1 MNHINE
7 LQNES
12 TDIKNY
18 FDYWI
23 RYSLFQRN
31 IEKNQLSTLI
41 SKNYLSEYLK
51 IN

>member
-1 MNHINE
+1 MNYINK

-18 FDYWI
+18 FDCWI
-23 RYSLFQRN
+23 RYSFFQRN
-31 IEKNQLSTLI
+31 IEKNQLST
-41 SKNYLSEYLK
+41 SNSNNYLSEYLK